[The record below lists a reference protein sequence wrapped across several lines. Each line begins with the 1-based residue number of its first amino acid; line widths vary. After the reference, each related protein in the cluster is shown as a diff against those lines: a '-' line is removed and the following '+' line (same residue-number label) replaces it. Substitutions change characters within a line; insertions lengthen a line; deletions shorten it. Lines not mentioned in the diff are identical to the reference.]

1 MKRMLEMLSLIVPKI
16 KFKKDTVVLNCILDN
31 IQFIENCRGTM
42 SVFSSFLPP
51 FLLLFCLL
59 SVVWEFIACVFP
71 LVGFRAF
78 CCVWHRWT
86 TSLVNEGV
94 SDVTLNCREFY
105 TGVVMSIIWSCS
117 PAPAG
122 ALTVCL
128 EPAQNG
134 QSVRFE
140 NGSPIFFPWQRHFED
155 YKASIL
161 FVVSPR
167 LVSKPTFV
175 TRILQKRVCDVSRQF
190 RRTWHCLPLPGDLDF
205 EGQVVLSPVCSHF
218 FYFHFCN

>member
-1 MKRMLEMLSLIVPKI
+1 
-16 KFKKDTVVLNCILDN
+16 
-31 IQFIENCRGTM
+31 M
-42 SVFSSFLPP
+42 SVFSSFLLFLPP

-71 LVGFRAF
+71 VVGFHAF

-86 TSLVNEGV
+86 TSLVNVGV

-140 NGSPIFFPWQRHFED
+140 NGSPIFFHD
-155 YKASIL
+155 NDIL
-161 FVVSPR
+161 
-167 LVSKPTFV
+167 K
-175 TRILQKRVCDVSRQF
+175 IIKLQFCLLFPQDSFQNQHLWLGYHKKGCVMCPDNLEEPDI
-190 RRTWHCLPLPGDLDF
+190 CLPVPGDLDF